1 MGEMDAAYRRLFQH
15 KEILRDLMACVL
27 SPALF
32 ASLEW
37 ERMQPVPTSHVGD
50 RLQQRAGDCAW
61 LIPWITKSL
70 RASAP
75 GLCILLLF
83 EQQTRPDNTMALRIV
98 SYAGL
103 SYQTLL
109 RHDLVFLPLPPVLP
123 VVLYSG
129 DARWTSALSMA
140 ELLDEVPAD
149 LAPYQPQ
156 MRYLLVDERKL
167 LEGAQLPDCN
177 LAALMLRLAR
187 SRDVEQ
193 WRDLLH
199 TLIEVVRGPGHEELN
214 RSLTAWLQ
222 YVARGDDS
230 PAREL
235 PQVKSLQELDMM
247 IAEKPGIWAQHWRRE
262 GQAEGR
268 VEGQADLLLR
278 QLQRRFG
285 PVSEEIEQRVRT
297 ANAEQLEAWSL
308 DILDAATLDD
318 VFRS

>member
-1 MGEMDAAYRRLFQH
+1 MR
-15 KEILRDLMACVL
+15 
-27 SPALF
+27 
-32 ASLEW
+32 
-37 ERMQPVPTSHVGD
+37 PVPTNHVGD

-61 LIPWITKSL
+61 LIPWMTKPPQ
-70 RASAP
+70 ASAP
-75 GLCILLLF
+75 GLCVLLLF
-83 EQQTRPDNTMALRIV
+83 EQQTRPDSTMALRIV
-98 SYAGL
+98 CYAGL

-109 RHDLVFLPLPPVLP
+109 RHDLVRLPLPPVLP

-129 DARWTSALSMA
+129 DDPWTPALGMA

-149 LAPYQPQ
+149 LALYQPQ
-156 MRYLLVDERKL
+156 MRYLLVHERKL
-167 LEGAQLPDCN
+167 LEGAQLPDRN

-199 TLIEVVRGPGHEELN
+199 TLMDEVRGSDHEELN

-230 PAREL
+230 PTRQL
-235 PQVKSLQELDMM
+235 PPVNSLQELDMM
-247 IAEKPGIWAQHWRRE
+247 IAEKPGIWAQHWRQEGRQE

-285 PVSEEIEQRVRT
+285 PVPEEIYPGRRHT
-297 ANAEQLEAWSL
+297 G
-308 DILDAATLDD
+308 
-318 VFRS
+318 